1 MLVELGKKTKLAR
14 KQSDLHFKTTALQVW
29 WERSWLEVEEDRS
42 PGAHR
47 VLICMME
54 GPGGVDRDRTTEQP
68 WWMETSGQPEP
79 EW

>member
-14 KQSDLHFKTTALQVW
+14 KDQICISKPQLSRW
-29 WERSWLEVEEDRS
+29 WGRLAWVEGEDCS

-54 GPGGVDRDRTTEQP
+54 GPGGVDRDLEHRISLVDGDFQ
-68 WWMETSGQPEP
+68 SA
-79 EW
+79 